1 MSGVQTIEV
10 KAGEEDQ
17 RLDRWFKRQF
27 PHISHGA
34 LEKYLR
40 KGEVRVDGKRAKS
53 AFRLQVGMMV
63 RLPPLPE
70 PGEEKKTIS
79 VNAKDAAFMRDLVLY
94 KDNRL
99 IVLNKPAGLAVQGGT
114 HTHRHI
120 DGMLDAL
127 AKKGERPR
135 LVHRLDRDTSGVLL
149 LGRDVAATAA
159 LAKAF
164 QSRKAKKTYWALVL
178 GVPRPEMGLLS
189 GYIKKGFGEKGREL
203 MIQARHGDPDASY
216 ARSRYVVLAR
226 AGQRAAW
233 VALRPETGRTHQ
245 LRYHMAA
252 MGHAIAG
259 DRKYICDRPDI
270 GGLAEQLHLHARA
283 ISLPHPDGGTF
294 SIEAPLPAHMK
305 AGFDALGFAEHD
317 VKDDPFAE

>member
-40 KGEVRVDGKRAKS
+40 KGEVRVDGKRSKS
-53 AFRLQVGMMV
+53 SFRLNKGMQVRV
-63 RLPPLPE
+63 PPLPD
-70 PGEEKKTIS
+70 PGAQKPANRVSAEDAALLHEMVIY
-79 VNAKDAAFMRDLVLY
+79 KDARV
-94 KDNRL
+94 

-114 HTHRHI
+114 KTHRHI

-164 QSRKAKKTYWALVL
+164 QSRRAQKTYWALTL
-178 GVPRPEMGLLS
+178 GVPRPEKGLLS
-189 GYIKKGFGEKGREL
+189 GYMKKGFGEKGREL
-203 MIQARHGDPDASY
+203 MMTARHGDPDASY
-216 ARSRYVVLAR
+216 ARTRYAVLAR

-245 LRYHMAA
+245 LRFHMAG
-252 MGHAIAG
+252 MGFAIAG

-270 GGLAEQLHLHARA
+270 GGLEEQLHLHARA
-283 ISLPHPDGGTF
+283 ITLPHPDGGVF
-294 SIEAPLPAHMK
+294 SIDAPLPKHMK
-305 AGFDALGFAEHD
+305 QSFEALGFSINEISE
-317 VKDDPFAE
+317 DPFEE

>member
-1 MSGVQTIEV
+1 MSAVQNIIV

-40 KGEVRVDGKRAKS
+40 KGEVRVDGKRSKS
-53 AFRLQVGMMV
+53 SFRLQKDMLV
-63 RLPPLPE
+63 RVPPMPDADT
-70 PGEEKKTIS
+70 PKPFTR
-79 VNAKDAAFMRDLVLY
+79 VNAEDAAFLRDLVIY
-94 KDNRL
+94 KDARV

-114 HTHRHI
+114 KTTRHI

-159 LAKAF
+159 LAKSF
-164 QSRKAKKTYWALVL
+164 QSRKAQKTYWALVL

-189 GYIKKGFGEKGREL
+189 GYMKKGFGEKGREL
-203 MIQARHGDPDASY
+203 MITARHGDPDASY
-216 ARSRYVVLAR
+216 ARTRYAVLAR
-226 AGQRAAW
+226 AGQRASW

-245 LRYHMAA
+245 LRFHMAG

-259 DRKYICDRPDI
+259 DRKYVCDRPDV
-270 GGLAEQLHLHARA
+270 GGLDEQLHLHAHA
-283 ISLPHPDGGTF
+283 ITLPHPDGGML
-294 SIEAPLPAHMK
+294 SAEAPLPAHMNRSF
-305 AGFDALGFAEHD
+305 AALGFGASD
-317 VKDDPFAE
+317 AGDDPFAE

>member
-1 MSGVQTIEV
+1 MSGVQTIAV
-10 KAGEEDQ
+10 AAGEEDQ
-17 RLDRWFKRQF
+17 RLDRWFKRRF

-53 AFRLQVGMMV
+53 AFRLQKDMQV
-63 RLPPLPE
+63 RIPPLPE
-70 PGEEKKTIS
+70 PGEPKPFTR
-79 VNAKDAAFMRDLVLY
+79 VNAEDAAALREMVIYKDARV
-94 KDNRL
+94 

-114 HTHRHI
+114 KTHRHI

-164 QSRKAKKTYWALVL
+164 QSRKAQKTYWALVL
-178 GVPRPEMGLLS
+178 GVPRPELGMLS
-189 GYIKKGFGEKGREL
+189 GYMKKGFGEKGREI
-203 MIQARHGDPDASY
+203 MMTARHGDPDASY
-216 ARSRYVVLAR
+216 ARTRYAVLAR
-226 AGQRAAW
+226 AGQRASW

-245 LRYHMAA
+245 LRFHMAG

-259 DRKYICDRPDI
+259 DRKYMCDRPEI
-270 GGLAEQLHLHARA
+270 GGLEEQLHLHAHA
-283 ISLPHPDGGTF
+283 ISLPHPDGGML
-294 SIEAPLPAHMK
+294 SAEAPLPPHMK
-305 AGFDALGFAEHD
+305 QSFEALGFSMQDAAE
-317 VKDDPFAE
+317 DPFEE

>member
-1 MSGVQTIEV
+1 MSGVQTIAV

-17 RLDRWFKRQF
+17 RLDRWFRRQF

-53 AFRLQVGMMV
+53 SFRLQKGMQV
-63 RLPPLPE
+63 RVPPLPDADTPKPAGRVSAE
-70 PGEEKKTIS
+70 
-79 VNAKDAAFMRDLVLY
+79 DAAFLRSMVIY
-94 KDNRL
+94 KDARV

-114 HTHRHI
+114 KTHRHI

-164 QSRKAKKTYWALVL
+164 QSRKAQKTYWALVL
-178 GVPRPEMGLLS
+178 GVPRPEKGLIA
-189 GYIKKGFGEKGREL
+189 GYMKKGFGEQGREV
-203 MIQARHGDPDASY
+203 MISARHGDPDASY
-216 ARSRYVVLAR
+216 ARTGYAVLAR
-226 AGQRAAW
+226 AGQRASW

-245 LRYHMAA
+245 LRFHMAG

-259 DRKYICDRPDI
+259 DHKYVCDRPEV
-270 GGLAEQLHLHARA
+270 GGLEDQLHLHARS
-283 ISLPHPDGGTF
+283 ISLPHPDGGTL
-294 SIEAPLPAHMK
+294 SAEAPLPPHMS
-305 AGFDALGFAEHD
+305 ASFAALGLDEHEAGE
-317 VKDDPFAE
+317 DPFV